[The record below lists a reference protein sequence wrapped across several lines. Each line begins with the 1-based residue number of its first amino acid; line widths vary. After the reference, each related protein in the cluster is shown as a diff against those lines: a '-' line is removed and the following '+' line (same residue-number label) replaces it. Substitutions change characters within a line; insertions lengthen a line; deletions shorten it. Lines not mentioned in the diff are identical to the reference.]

1 MEINILVTYG
11 CLLYISYRIY
21 NVISKDKK
29 QNENN
34 KKLIN
39 DIKKLSPNILFC
51 LLGICV
57 MIYIDVDNNVI
68 PHFGLDYIF
77 SKNSQQY
84 VLRVIGSYGIIQVL
98 AQDLGIKTGTLQR
111 DIIQNPLIQFIILF
125 AAGFSITSNR
135 NEAFLGTLVYYILK
149 YPISRGKTSAVCFE
163 DV

>member
-1 MEINILVTYG
+1 M
-11 CLLYISYRIY
+11 
-21 NVISKDKK
+21 
-29 QNENN
+29 
-34 KKLIN
+34 
-39 DIKKLSPNILFC
+39 
-51 LLGICV
+51 
-57 MIYIDVDNNVI
+57 
-68 PHFGLDYIF
+68 
-77 SKNSQQY
+77 
-84 VLRVIGSYGIIQVL
+84 LRVIGSYGIIQVL

>member
-1 MEINILVTYG
+1 MEINILLTYG
-11 CLLYISYRIY
+11 CLFYISYRIY

-34 KKLIN
+34 QKLIK
-39 DIKKLSPNILFC
+39 DIKKIPLNILVC
-51 LLGICV
+51 LLCICV

-68 PHFGLDYIF
+68 PHFGLDNIF
-77 SKNSQQY
+77 SKNAQHY

-135 NEAFLGTLVYYILK
+135 NEAFIGTLVYYILK